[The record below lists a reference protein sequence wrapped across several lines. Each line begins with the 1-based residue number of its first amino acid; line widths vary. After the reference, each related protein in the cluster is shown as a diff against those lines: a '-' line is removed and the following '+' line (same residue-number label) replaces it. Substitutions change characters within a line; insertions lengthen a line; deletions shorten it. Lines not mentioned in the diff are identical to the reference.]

1 MPAFKR
7 NLKQSI
13 VVGFIIGSALE
24 GAVHIGGIHLAAVL
38 EGEGFLG
45 VVGSVKG
52 IEFGSGFGAALL
64 CGSENNRPGHSGG
77 VLGGI
82 SDSEPLF
89 FRVAVKP
96 TPSIFKPQ
104 LFRTEDGT
112 ETEAVLRGRHDPCL
126 CPRIVPVI
134 EAMTAIVLADF
145 ALRDRC
151 SRTEKSALQT
161 EEKTIK

>member
-1 MPAFKR
+1 MFK
-7 NLKQSI
+7 
-13 VVGFIIGSALE
+13 
-24 GAVHIGGIHLAAVL
+24 IGGQSLLPGAHLVPYRAAQHP
-38 EGEGFLG
+38 
-45 VVGSVKG
+45 VVQRAPGG
-52 IEFGSGFGAALL
+52 AGSGFRMG
-64 CGSENNRPGHSGG
+64 GG